1 MTAATAVDSAD
12 RMTVAPSARDLPE
25 IAAVASSRRRTNA
38 GAWLLR
44 KNVRA
49 YVGVEAFSEQG
60 GATNQIDRSTTPMKL
75 KFFLAA
81 FAAFAL
87 LIAVPQ
93 AQANCDPACEH
104 VCGDGHVDEGEQ
116 CDDGNRTNGD
126 GCSSDCEIECGG
138 EGCTPGYWKQ
148 PHHLDSWQGVGP
160 DDNFNA
166 TFNTNATFDETQC
179 GSTNPTLLQALQ
191 CQGGGLSALAR
202 HAVAALL
209 NAYSGNVDYDYTVNQ
224 VKEMVKNAIDNA
236 RYTGA
241 KNRLAESN
249 ELGCPL
255 N

>member
-1 MTAATAVDSAD
+1 
-12 RMTVAPSARDLPE
+12 
-25 IAAVASSRRRTNA
+25 
-38 GAWLLR
+38 
-44 KNVRA
+44 
-49 YVGVEAFSEQG
+49 
-60 GATNQIDRSTTPMKL
+60 MKL

-93 AQANCDPACEH
+93 AQATCSPGCEH

-126 GCSSDCEIECGG
+126 GCSSECEIECGG

-166 TFNTNATFDETQC
+166 TFNTNAVFDAAQC
-179 GSTNPTLLQALQ
+179 ESSNPTLLQALK

-224 VKEMVKNAIDNA
+224 VKGMVKNAIDNE
-236 RYTGA
+236 RYNGT
-241 KNRLAESN
+241 KNKLAESN